1 MIHKCDHCDYES
13 NRMYNI
19 RRHVMDK
26 HESHYLNNENQVD
39 TDVSHEKL
47 PSSPT
52 KINVGLNESLKS
64 TKFSPSPHIND
75 VIEGTNTPLESADSK
90 EVSNEKE
97 DVYADQIEHIKEIMS
112 SYDDSDS
119 EDDQISWENKEE
131 EYGMRTSWGWSC
143 AKLKFSW
150 DWGWGWGWGRVWGW
164 GWGWGWGST

>member
-52 KINVGLNESLKS
+52 KINVGLNDPLIS
-64 TKFSPSPHIND
+64 TKCSLSPQVNQHD
-75 VIEGTNTPLESADSK
+75 EMEGTNPSLGCDEDDNDSN
-90 EVSNEKE
+90 EVSNKE
-97 DVYADQIEHIKEIMS
+97 DDVYAEQRERIKIIMT
-112 SYDDSDS
+112 SYDDTDS
-119 EDDQISWENKEE
+119 EDSQINSERENEITAKENP
-131 EYGMRTSWGWSC
+131 C
-143 AKLKFSW
+143 
-150 DWGWGWGWGRVWGW
+150 
-164 GWGWGWGST
+164 